1 MKLRGALLPLLLL
14 AAPVAAEDF
23 VRTTGPLGDA
33 DFYRLV
39 TCGRPPGGACQIP
52 PRRWPDTLARD
63 LTITLLPAIEPV
75 RPARAAQVDA
85 ALDSAIT
92 QINGAGGGLSLR
104 RVPDNSPALIRL
116 SIRSPATIGLIAEGR
131 GARSAPAGMVLFT
144 PPEPD
149 RIVGATILISSD
161 IPLFQV
167 NSVVLEEVT
176 QSLGL
181 VFDIDNPAY
190 DRRSIFSQ
198 ERNSVTVI
206 TGQDATILRL
216 HYPPRP

>member
-1 MKLRGALLPLLLL
+1 
-14 AAPVAAEDF
+14 
-23 VRTTGPLGDA
+23 
-33 DFYRLV
+33 
-39 TCGRPPGGACQIP
+39 
-52 PRRWPDTLARD
+52 
-63 LTITLLPAIEPV
+63 V

-85 ALDSAIT
+85 ALDAAIT
-92 QINGAGGGLSLR
+92 QINGAGAGLSLR

-116 SIRSPATIGLIAEGR
+116 SIRSPATIELIAEGR

-206 TGQDATILRL
+206 TGQDAAILRL

>member
-1 MKLRGALLPLLLL
+1 
-14 AAPVAAEDF
+14 
-23 VRTTGPLGDA
+23 
-33 DFYRLV
+33 
-39 TCGRPPGGACQIP
+39 
-52 PRRWPDTLARD
+52 
-63 LTITLLPAIEPV
+63 
-75 RPARAAQVDA
+75 
-85 ALDSAIT
+85 
-92 QINGAGGGLSLR
+92 
-104 RVPDNSPALIRL
+104 
-116 SIRSPATIGLIAEGR
+116 
-131 GARSAPAGMVLFT
+131 MVLFT

-206 TGQDATILRL
+206 TGQDAAILRL